1 MVCPIIFLFSCPVMS
16 RSGFSLINRSSV
28 VPRVNPMPVR
38 VCLISCIVSSCSKM
52 TVILACVFEVSH
64 DLGFLFESNL

>member
-1 MVCPIIFLFSCPVMS
+1 MVCPIIFLFSFQVMS

-38 VCLISCIVSSCSKM
+38 YCFFVLKDDGHSGLCIRSF
-52 TVILACVFEVSH
+52 T
-64 DLGFLFESNL
+64 